1 MSNPLAA
8 IAATA
13 DCGSFSL
20 NTVEIADFLAGF
32 VAGFTGDDWQTYF
45 EGCFQDTDA
54 FEQTICT
61 AVNDFATKDNRMV
74 IEGVHLIL
82 GQMSNIEG
90 FLSACPNASA
100 DLKTVADW
108 GHYWMN
114 QGSLHVYSTA
124 YKNLTG
130 NISTLMADVHLLED
144 DYDNHNYYGTAQEA
158 AAIAKLALPL
168 PTAEQLE
175 GMVGDHD
182 CGDFS
187 LNTTIIADYLA
198 GFMNGFTGHDDKAAM
213 EACFMDNDSFETD
226 VCEFVADFRTK
237 DNRKVMEGI
246 QKVLGDLPEI
256 ASFMS
261 SCPADV
267 QADKDVLK
275 GWYQYWRGQ
284 GEMKVYQTAYKNV
297 IGNFDQIKT
306 ISKDIST
313 KYNAKD
319 YYGVAVDASTIAKIA
334 LPVQSGEL
342 GDVECADFKL
352 STTIIADY
360 LAGFMHGFTGHD
372 NKAEME
378 TCFADDDA
386 FETDVCEFVAD
397 FRTKDNRKVME
408 GLQKV
413 LGDLPE
419 IKSFMSTCNDQV
431 QADRTVVGDW
441 FRYWKGQGEMKV
453 YQTAYKNVVG
463 NFPQIKEIANGMADL
478 YDAHDYFG
486 VADSASTIAKIALPV
501 ATLGDDEDT
510 CNALGDGDCQA
521 NSICSWCT
529 AGAVPSACHS
539 LENAKHLPAAV
550 FICSGLGSE
559 FLQ

>member
-13 DCGSFSL
+13 DCGSFTL

-213 EACFMDNDSFETD
+213 EACFMDNDAFETD

-275 GWYQYWRGQ
+275 AWYQYWRGQ
-284 GEMKVYQTAYKNV
+284 GELKVYQTAYKNV
-297 IGNFDQIKT
+297 IGNFAQIKT
-306 ISKDIST
+306 ISKEMET

-319 YYGVAVDASTIAKIA
+319 YYGVAVDAATIAKMA

-372 NKAEME
+372 DKAEME

-431 QADRTVVGDW
+431 QADRQVVGDW

-501 ATLGDDEDT
+501 ATFGDDEDT

-521 NSICSWCT
+521 NTLCSWCT

-550 FICSGLGSE
+550 FICSGVSSE

>member
-1 MSNPLAA
+1 MSNPL
-8 IAATA
+8 AATA
-13 DCGSFSL
+13 DCGSFTL

-90 FLSACPNASA
+90 WLSACPNASA
-100 DLKTVADW
+100 DLQTVADW
-108 GHYWMN
+108 GNYWMN
-114 QGSLHVYSTA
+114 QGSLKVYSTA

-168 PTAEQLE
+168 PTAEDLDA
-175 GMVGDHD
+175 MVGDKD
-182 CGDFS
+182 CGDFT

-284 GEMKVYQTAYKNV
+284 GELKVYQTAYKNV

-334 LPVQSGEL
+334 LPVQSEEL
-342 GDVECADFKL
+342 GDVSCADFTL

-372 NKAEME
+372 DKAEME
-378 TCFADDDA
+378 SCFADDDA

-419 IKSFMSTCNDQV
+419 IKSFMSTCNAQV
-431 QADRTVVGDW
+431 QADRQVVGDW

-463 NFPQIKEIANGMADL
+463 NFSQIKEIANGMADL

-501 ATLGDDEDT
+501 ATFGDDEDT
-510 CNALGDGDCQA
+510 CGALGDSDSCQA
-521 NSICSWCT
+521 NSLCSWCT

-550 FICSGLGSE
+550 FICTGVSAE

>member
-256 ASFMS
+256 NSFMD
-261 SCPADV
+261 SCPASV
-267 QADKDVLK
+267 QADK
-275 GWYQYWRGQ
+275 
-284 GEMKVYQTAYKNV
+284 
-297 IGNFDQIKT
+297 
-306 ISKDIST
+306 
-313 KYNAKD
+313 
-319 YYGVAVDASTIAKIA
+319 AVVS
-334 LPVQSGEL
+334 
-342 GDVECADFKL
+342 
-352 STTIIADY
+352 
-360 LAGFMHGFTGHD
+360 
-372 NKAEME
+372 
-378 TCFADDDA
+378 
-386 FETDVCEFVAD
+386 
-397 FRTKDNRKVME
+397 
-408 GLQKV
+408 
-413 LGDLPE
+413 
-419 IKSFMSTCNDQV
+419 
-431 QADRTVVGDW
+431 DW
-441 FRYWKGQGEMKV
+441 FKYWKGQGELKV